1 MFCPQCGQQQM
12 AAEIRFCS
20 RCGLPLNLVS
30 EVVANGGTLPQLER
44 INQTKNFRSRSSG
57 LKFGL
62 IWFLVLTFL
71 LTPIFAVLNLEEM
84 VPVMAI
90 LGFIGGILIMVY
102 SVMFLEKK
110 PKELSN
116 AASNQFTETN
126 PNYLRGNAGANA
138 LPPQQTYP
146 VSDYVQPQAGS
157 WRANTEDLQ
166 PSSVTEQTTK
176 LLNEEDLKK

>member
-12 AAEIRFCS
+12 SAEIRFCS

-30 EVVANGGTLPQLER
+30 EVVAHGGTLPQLALM
-44 INQTKNFRSRSSG
+44 NQTKNFRSRSSG

-71 LTPIFAVLNLEEM
+71 LTPLFAVLDFDEII
-84 VPVMAI
+84 PVTAI
-90 LGFIGGILIMVY
+90 LGFIGGILIMVF
-102 SVMFLEKK
+102 SLMFLENK
-110 PKELSN
+110 PKNISN
-116 AASNQFTETN
+116 AANDQAAEPNQ
-126 PNYLRGNAGANA
+126 NYLRANAGANA

-157 WRANTEDLQ
+157 WSANTEDLQ
-166 PSSVTEQTTK
+166 PMSVTEQTTK
-176 LLNEEDLKK
+176 LLNED